1 MKKFFSLI
9 AAVLFAGSMMAADAK
24 VVLDLTDD
32 GWGFPTAYTKTAG
45 SYTNGGYTLAF
56 GESNNGHK
64 VLTKSNTD
72 PTVIGIIMGK
82 QGATLSFPAM
92 SFDVSKIIV
101 YYATTTGSTSVK
113 HNIFVGEDAVST
125 EVVGC
130 SLNDRDGSV
139 FNIAAAKQ
147 AAGNVFV
154 LKVTSAHNMQVSKVE
169 FYEAVAGAPENPTF
183 SVAAGTYTQAQSV
196 ELACATE
203 GAEIHYTLDGTDPD
217 ASSDLYS
224 APIAVAATTTIK
236 AVAIK
241 SGVSSD
247 IVSATYTIIE
257 LDGEG
262 TQENPFTVAD
272 VRKLNNSLSGK
283 HWVMGYIVGCASN
296 GGALADS
303 ITNPANIALGDAA
316 DQTENCVP
324 VQLTANTDPRAALNL
339 KDNPGNL
346 YAQVKVY
353 GDLTSYFSFTG
364 VKNVTDYEIVGGVTP
379 PAPVELDIV
388 ANEYIVYDVDGYFDL
403 FMYSSDTWSYD
414 YDDGWTVG
422 EAGYA
427 LILDM
432 VYTDMSDVTGTYS
445 SADGSLD
452 ASYSSFVSWDG
463 ASENL
468 TVAKLASGT
477 VTIAWKDES
486 HSAYVVT
493 YDVIDVNGVNYKGT
507 AEVDPYEEEEPPTA
521 DTEVTTSVA
530 DATLEDYL
538 SDEYFVVSGTD
549 ADGVYFQMLFY
560 PATAIEGSFTEEDL
574 YASSSAV
581 VVGEDVYAIYSAT
594 ITIVANADGSYTITG
609 DLLCYNNTLYHLT
622 MTVPASPAEGI
633 EEILATGKAVKVV
646 RDGQVVVLKA
656 DKAFNMNGQI
666 VK

>member
-1 MKKFFSLI
+1 MKKFFSFV
-9 AAVLFAGSMMAADAK
+9 AAMLFAGSMMAA
-24 VVLDLTDD
+24 TE
-32 GWGFPTAYTKTAG
+32 
-45 SYTNGGYTLAF
+45 TLNCPV
-56 GESNNGHK
+56 G
-64 VLTKSNTD
+64 
-72 PTVIGIIMGK
+72 TV
-82 QGATLSFPAM
+82 S
-92 SFDVSKIIV
+92 
-101 YYATTTGSTSVK
+101 
-113 HNIFVGEDAVST
+113 EDAMTFQTDNFTFVHAKGTS
-125 EVVGC
+125 
-130 SLNDRDGSV
+130 SN
-139 FNIAAAKQ
+139 FAAYHPWRVYS
-147 AAGNVFV
+147 GNTITITGGQF
-154 LKVTSAHNMQVSKVE
+154 
-169 FYEAVAGAPENPTF
+169 VAGITK
-183 SVAAGTYTQAQSV
+183 V
-196 ELACATE
+196 ELAHSSSYWSKEVTSDQGTVTMCTENSGTTVIDEFASGVKELTITVGAGETSGQDRFLSITITFDKAEVTTPIIVANDQNLGVIPVGLSKEIKLNVTGLNLTQAIVASMEEGSASRFEVSGDLTAEGGELTIVATAAAA
-203 GAEIHYTLDGTDPD
+203 G
-217 ASSDLYS
+217 
-224 APIAVAATTTIK
+224 AVAENLILKAGEEATLT
-236 AVAIK
+236 VALSFNAI
-241 SGVSSD
+241 
-247 IVSATYTIIE
+247 AT
-257 LDGEG
+257 LGDGSE
-262 TQENPFTVAD
+262 ENPFTCAD
-272 VRKLNNSLSGK
+272 LTTLANGWGGK
-283 HWVMGYIVGCASN
+283 HWVTGIIVEN
-296 GGALADS
+296 ND
-303 ITNPANIALGDAA
+303 ANIALASTAGA
-316 DQTENCVP
+316 DKEVS
-324 VQLTANTDPRAALNL
+324 VQLGATSSLREALN
-339 KDNPGNL
+339 PVVGMS
-346 YAQVKVY
+346 VKAL
-353 GDLTSYFSFTG
+353 GSLESYNSLPG
-364 VKNVTDYEIVGGVTP
+364 VKNLDTIYSVTP
-379 PAPVELDIV
+379 PTPVELDIV
-388 ANEYIVYDVDGYFDL
+388 ASQYLVYDADGYFDL
-403 FMYSSDTWSYD
+403 FLFSSDTWSFD
-414 YDDGWTVG
+414 YNNGWTVG

-432 VYTDMSDVTGTYS
+432 VYTDMTDVTGTYS

-549 ADGVYFQMLFY
+549 ADGVYFQLLFY

-594 ITIVANADGSYTITG
+594 ITIVANADGSYTITA

-646 RDGQVVVLKA
+646 RDGQVVVLKT

>member
-1 MKKFFSLI
+1 MRKIFSLF

-32 GWGFPTAYTKTAG
+32 GWGFPTAYTKAAAN
-45 SYTNGGYTLAF
+45 YTNGGYTLAF

-92 SFDVSKIIV
+92 SFDVSKIVV

-183 SVAAGTYTQAQSV
+183 SVAAGTYSKAQSV

-324 VQLTANTDPRAALNL
+324 VQLTANTDPRTALNL

-346 YAQVKVY
+346 GAQVKVY
-353 GDLTSYFSFTG
+353 GDLQSYFSFFG
-364 VKNVTDYEIVGGVTP
+364 VKNVTDYEIIGGGTP
-379 PAPVELDIV
+379 PTPVEFDIV
-388 ANEYIVYDVDGYFDL
+388 ANQYVVYDSDGYFDL
-403 FMYSSDTWSYD
+403 FMYTSDTWSYTS
-414 YDDGWTVG
+414 GEG
-422 EAGYA
+422 FSGEEAGTA
-427 LILDM
+427 VCLDLA
-432 VYTDMSDVTGTYS
+432 YTDMADVTGSYS
-445 SADGSLD
+445 TEDGSFD
-452 ASYSSFVSWDG
+452 ASYSGIYTWDG
-463 ASENL
+463 VSSNL
-468 TVAKLASGT
+468 TTVNIASGT

-486 HSAYVVT
+486 HSAYIVT
-493 YDVIDVNGVNYKGT
+493 YDIIGSDGKNYAGT
-507 AEVDPYEEEEPPTA
+507 AEVTPYEEEVPPTP
-521 DTEVTTSVA
+521 DTEATITITNA
-530 DATLEDYL
+530 DLMDGLADYQA
-538 SDEYFVVSGTD
+538 FVVSGTD
-549 ADGVYFQMLFY
+549 ADNVFVQLYFY
-560 PATAIEGSFTEEDL
+560 DVTAIEGSFTEENL
-574 YASSSAV
+574 YGAYSKIDNIQV
-581 VVGEDVYAIYSAT
+581 YSAT
-594 ITIVANADGSYTITG
+594 ITVVANADGSYTITG

-622 MTVPASPAEGI
+622 MTVPAPASEGI

-646 RDGQVVVLKA
+646 RDGQVVVLKG
-656 DKAFNMNGQI
+656 DKAFNMNGAR
-666 VK
+666 VR

>member
-1 MKKFFSLI
+1 MRKFFSLV

-24 VVLDLTDD
+24 VVLDLTDA
-32 GWGFPTAYTKTAG
+32 GWGFPTAYTKTAAN
-45 SYTNGGYTLAF
+45 YTNGGYTLAF

-379 PAPVELDIV
+379 VEPTDTVQITLTSDIYLNDQTADKGWWLV
-388 ANEYIVYDVDGYFDL
+388 EAYGDDCELVLSNAGSINHVDGTYTAADL
-403 FMYSSDTWSYD
+403 DPEYSYLLT
-414 YDDGWTVG
+414 
-422 EAGYA
+422 E
-427 LILDM
+427 
-432 VYTDMSDVTGTYS
+432 TDSIN
-445 SADGSLD
+445 
-452 ASYSSFVSWDG
+452 FVSGSIILATSAEGVFTVIGTLVGTDNI
-463 ASENL
+463 AYEISL
-468 TVAKLASGT
+468 TKTPAA
-477 VTIAWKDES
+477 
-486 HSAYVVT
+486 H
-493 YDVIDVNGVNYKGT
+493 IDMTFGF
-507 AEVDPYEEEEPPTA
+507 AE
-521 DTEVTTSVA
+521 
-530 DATLEDYL
+530 
-538 SDEYFVVSGTD
+538 D
-549 ADGVYFQMLFY
+549 ADGITITPSLDTELWDYYIISVSDF
-560 PATAIEGSFTEEDL
+560 ATNWGNDADALAEAYATQIGTQYAMTGAEDL
-574 YASSSAV
+574 VFANLLSYYGAGDFVVLAFGISDAGVTTDVATYAF
-581 VVGEDVYAIYSAT
+581 
-594 ITIVANADGSYTITG
+594 
-609 DLLCYNNTLYHLT
+609 TLSE
-622 MTVPASPAEGI
+622 AGEGI

-646 RDGQVVVLKA
+646 RDGQVIILKA